1 MAVDFAKL
9 IKQIVTPL
17 VVSLDDVSVKVL
29 SEDDQIVHIQLLVN
43 EQDLGRVIGKGG
55 KIATAIRTI
64 VYAGA
69 SKVGKRVHLDID
81 TY

>member
-17 VVSLDDVSVKVL
+17 VVSPDDVSVKVL
-29 SEDDQIVHIQLLVN
+29 SEDNQLVHIQLLVN
-43 EQDLGRVIGKGG
+43 NQDLGRVIGKGG
-55 KIATAIRTI
+55 KIASAIRTI

-69 SKVGKRVHLDID
+69 SKAGKRVHLDID
-81 TY
+81 AY

>member
-9 IKQIVTPL
+9 IKQIVMPL
-17 VVSLDDVSVKVL
+17 VVSPDDVSVKVL

>member
-1 MAVDFAKL
+1 MAIDFAKL
-9 IKQIVTPL
+9 IKQIVTPW
-17 VVSLDDVSVKVL
+17 VVSPEDVSVKIL
-29 SEDDQIVHIQLLVN
+29 SEDEQIIHVQLLVHEN
-43 EQDLGRVIGKGG
+43 DLGRVIGKGG
-55 KIATAIRTI
+55 RIATAIRTI

>member
-17 VVSLDDVSVKVL
+17 VVSPDDVSVKVL
-29 SEDDQIVHIQLLVN
+29 SEDDQIIHIQLLVN
-43 EQDLGRVIGKGG
+43 ELDLGRVIGKGG

>member
-17 VVSLDDVSVKVL
+17 VVSPDDVSVKVL

>member
-17 VVSLDDVSVKVL
+17 VVSPDDVSVKVL

-69 SKVGKRVHLDID
+69 SKVGKRVHLHID

>member
-17 VVSLDDVSVKVL
+17 VVSPDDVSVKVL

-43 EQDLGRVIGKGG
+43 ERDLGRVIGKGG

>member
-9 IKQIVTPL
+9 INQIVTPL
-17 VVSLDDVSVKVL
+17 VVSPDDVSVKVL
-29 SEDDQIVHIQLLVN
+29 SEDDHIIHIQLLVN
-43 EQDLGRVIGKGG
+43 ELDLGRVIGKGG

>member
-1 MAVDFAKL
+1 MAINFAKL

-17 VVSLDDVSVKVL
+17 VVSPDDVSVKIL
-29 SEDDQIVHIQLLVN
+29 SEDEQIIHVQLLVHEN
-43 EQDLGRVIGKGG
+43 DLGRVIGKGG
-55 KIATAIRTI
+55 RIATAIRTI

>member
-17 VVSLDDVSVKVL
+17 VVSPDDVSVKVL
-29 SEDDQIVHIQLLVN
+29 SEDEQVIHIQLLVN